1 MRVITALVV
10 LAVSLSLNGC
20 SYPNQAVY
28 AEPLLPLLSHSTKAR
43 RVKLHPLPAR
53 KPQVATKAR
62 LVKPPLPPVR
72 KSPEEP
78 TKVSSLRP
86 PPLPLRKPS
95 QAQSPMPSSVSPSA
109 SVPPPEEAGEGRQEV
124 EAKFKAAQA
133 KAKLEGVHTLT
144 REDIEGLSP
153 EQIKEL
159 RGY

>member
-1 MRVITALVV
+1 MRVFIALVV

-20 SYPNQAVY
+20 CYPNQAVY
-28 AEPLLPLLSHSTKAR
+28 AEPLLPPLSHLTKAR
-43 RVKLHPLPAR
+43 RVKLHSLAVR
-53 KPQVATKAR
+53 KPPVPTKAR

-72 KSPEEP
+72 KRPEP
-78 TKVSSLRP
+78 TKVSILKP

-95 QAQSPMPSSVSPSA
+95 QAQSPMPPSVSPSA